1 MAELYMNLAECYA
14 AKGETQKALNNLNV
28 IRKRAGVKEL
38 TTTDLG
44 DMSLMDWVRN
54 ERFVEF
60 YEEGLRYYDLRR
72 WTIAPE
78 RLKAG
83 SFYGLNGRKVN
94 PTFEDFNKPT
104 LIDQPFAWYDRSYLL
119 PVPQGVS
126 EDGKNTTLNELYAN
140 PQMVQAPGY

>member
-1 MAELYMNLAECYA
+1 M
-14 AKGETQKALNNLNV
+14 
-28 IRKRAGVKEL
+28 
-38 TTTDLG
+38 
-44 DMSLMDWVRN
+44 
-54 ERFVEF
+54 
-60 YEEGLRYYDLRR
+60 
-72 WTIAPE
+72 
-78 RLKAG
+78 KAG